1 MRRIFALAVASGLI
15 LVAPSMVRADGQAAQ
30 SYLREAQDLIDQN
43 DLPGAADKLDLA
55 ETELDDATPPEKATI
70 QASIDAARQQI
81 TQATAAADKPK
92 YQRKLKNAMDEAEQS
107 IGNLVTWKSAADAV
121 NDVLNDP
128 AAKAAL
134 GSELDAAAKKFATFQ
149 RLNARKASVQIEAQ
163 VEVALKATEQEWA
176 ETKAKIA
183 AGSADDD
190 MLQSTQEN
198 LAETRRQIASL
209 EKEDARLKE
218 FTDRLEKVASEFTK
232 LALAGRVKDVT
243 EALHRK
249 IDTYQD
255 DWKGYEKETA
265 GPTWDQYRGQT
276 SEKMSAFLAPR
287 TREFV
292 MRMDEFLKNLA
303 NDDDYQ
309 SVQGD
314 AGVKAIVDDV
324 KAKRD
329 AAYAKL
335 IKFVGAVVDGA
346 LKSPAKENDAVD
358 RLKDDVRV
366 AIGEQSP
373 EAAALKTSLEQKL
386 AGTATA
392 AAGAEDAKAKLVVM
406 LHDKAD
412 AAWPKLHEGISATT
426 DYDMSKLDKFKG
438 KNISFTAD
446 NLMGYRFKPG
456 DFYFATTLGGIPVA
470 GRMDP
475 GLMKQITATENAIGR
490 ALGDDDA
497 DGRWEV
503 IAVVTDRKAKLMAK
517 RQVEATGKIDN
528 SIDVKLKG
536 DYAEPVDAVVIDIIA
551 AKIGPFAGAKDRGVL
566 KEDGTVGK

>member
-1 MRRIFALAVASGLI
+1 MRRILALAVAGGLTV
-15 LVAPSMVRADGQAAQ
+15 VAPSMVRADGQAAQ
-30 SYLREAQDLIDQN
+30 DYLKEAQDLIDQN
-43 DLPGAADKLDLA
+43 DLPGASDKLDLA

-70 QASIDAARQQI
+70 QAAIDAARQKI

-92 YQRKLKNAMDEAEQS
+92 YQRKLRNAMDDAEQS
-107 IGNLVTWKSAADAV
+107 IGNLVTWKGAEDAV
-121 NDVLNDP
+121 KEVLNDP

-134 GSELDAAAKKFATFQ
+134 GPELDAAAKKFATFQ
-149 RLNARKASVQIEAQ
+149 RLNARKASVQLEAQ
-163 VEVALKATEQEWA
+163 VEAALKATEQEWG

-183 AGSADDD
+183 AQTADDD
-190 MLQSTQEN
+190 VLQSTQEN
-198 LAETRRQIASL
+198 IAETRRQIAQL
-209 EKEDARLKE
+209 DKEDARLKE
-218 FTDRLEKVASEFTK
+218 LTDRLDKVAADFTN

-243 EALHRK
+243 DALHRK
-249 IDTYQD
+249 IESYKD
-255 DWKGYEKETA
+255 DWNGYEKETA
-265 GPTWDQYRGQT
+265 GPTWDQYRSQT

-287 TREFV
+287 THEFV
-292 MRMDEFLKNLA
+292 MRMDEFLRNLA

-309 SVQGD
+309 SVQSD
-314 AGVKAIVDDV
+314 ASVKAIVDDA

-335 IKFVGAVVDGA
+335 VKFVGAVVDGA
-346 LKSPAKENDAVD
+346 LKSTAKENDAVD

-366 AIGEQSP
+366 AVGEASP
-373 EAAALKTSLEQKL
+373 EAAAFKTSLEQKL
-386 AGTATA
+386 AGNTA
-392 AAGAEDAKAKLVVM
+392 AASGAEDAKAKLVVM
-406 LHDKAD
+406 LHDKAE
-412 AAWPKLHEGISATT
+412 AAWPKLHDGISATT
-426 DYDMSKLDKFKG
+426 DYDMSKPDKFKG
-438 KNISFTAD
+438 KNIGFTAD

-475 GLMKQITATENAIGR
+475 ALMKQITATETAIGR

-517 RQVEATGKIDN
+517 RQVEASGKIDN
-528 SIDVKLKG
+528 SIDVKVKG
-536 DYAEPVDAVVIDIIA
+536 EYAEPVDAVVIDIIA